1 MDPDAGATEADL
13 KAQFDLAQT
22 LVAKID
28 ETHKAVKRIR
38 RVKAQVEM
46 WKEQLTHV
54 DADEQKRS
62 AVEER
67 AKQLIEQLHAVEG
80 ELVTSTP
87 RPRSTVCAS
96 HAAERQAGGLI
107 NVVTGADAAPTRQ
120 AYDVF
125 EHLSAQVDAQLDTL
139 ESILG
144 EGVADFNAGGGFE
157 GGAVVG

>member
-62 AVEER
+62 AVEETRQTVDR
-67 AKQLIEQLHAVEG
+67 A
-80 ELVTSTP
+80 TP
-87 RPRSTVCAS
+87 RR
-96 HAAERQAGGLI
+96 R
-107 NVVTGADAAPTRQ
+107 R
-120 AYDVF
+120 
-125 EHLSAQVDAQLDTL
+125 
-139 ESILG
+139 
-144 EGVADFNAGGGFE
+144 
-157 GGAVVG
+157 